1 MKITLKILMMFSFW
15 LVSGSQVYARK
26 SVPDLTEV
34 LKGHGFSIDF
44 GFALM
49 GFFALSLAT
58 ISFAKGYEILTR
70 ASKKD
75 ELEILKEENEK
86 LVRSNSDS
94 HQEAEDQKRQ
104 IQRITEIFREKVSQ
118 EEILKKNA
126 ADLKKE
132 CEKMLHEKK
141 KLLLE
146 NEALVLEM
154 NQKSFFDMQLAKA
167 QGTMKEQV
175 PEAKKEINSA
185 SPGEKLKKQKK
196 TIKSKAKK
204 NKPGKKGRGK

>member
-1 MKITLKILMMFSFW
+1 MKGILGLLFS
-15 LVSGSQVYARK
+15 LASMAPVLAK
-26 SVPDLTEV
+26 KNVPDLTEV

-58 ISFAKGYEILTR
+58 ISFAKGYQILSR

-75 ELEILKEENEK
+75 ELEILKEENGK
-86 LVRSNSDS
+86 LIRSNSDS
-94 HQEAEDQKRQ
+94 RQEVEDQKRQ

-146 NEALVLEM
+146 NEALILEV

-185 SPGEKLKKQKK
+185 SPGKKLKKQKK

-204 NKPGKKGRGK
+204 NKPGKKGGGR